1 MSTATHNLVS
11 IEIATPSLVWNRV
24 VLWSSDVIQADIE
37 FYYKTLL
44 GFNDASVRVQ
54 CTPVPDSFNESLL
67 SVYDRMPSKYPVH
80 DLETSTAD
88 YAKRQQ
94 YERFIQQLCEMEQSR
109 AALQVFVRD
118 AAPIG
123 TTAVAARTGHNA
135 RLVKNR
141 NWVNE
146 LLHALNDEQD
156 YEEEH
161 AADELVVAT
170 QEETPPIGW
179 VFTPVVADI
188 RESRGSR
195 IVLDAALGKAWE
207 HRLGTDL
214 YPDLVVSRRIS
225 TATWAF
231 QHPSSDALV
240 RATLEWYLASQDAT
254 VRDGISGWIPA
265 ADREIS
271 ALFSTFKRIKVNE
284 RFLLGEGH
292 GVAAST
298 SVDKQ
303 QQVYKLLNQVES
315 RLLASSLEYPDI
327 EACDYNIY
335 QKYIK
340 YLCNGCGIPKDL
352 YGTEGVHQILQRW
365 GRSNLGF
372 KPDVDPLLSSWESM
386 WHMIMR
392 GKPTVERV
400 QLFLRTLDAW
410 DPIEAMVFSIP
421 QKTAIAREW
430 VHIFI
435 DNETVSDVGAK
446 VRSTALHDAVK
457 KWCLKFVPECAFPTS
472 FTPMAIGPIFTA
484 RGFNSV
490 KRADGR
496 HTVGIRL
503 KHSMQDNVE
512 SVAAGIQTAT
522 TTTTAVTSTTVS
534 ESPEQN
540 TVMNYFACVSTTR
553 EIHLGTL

>member
-1 MSTATHNLVS
+1 MSARNLVA
-11 IEIATPSLVWNRV
+11 IEISTPSLVWNRA
-24 VLWSSDVIQADIE
+24 VLWSATPEQADIE

-44 GFNDASVRVQ
+44 GFHDATVKVQ

-67 SVYDRMPSKYPVH
+67 SVYDRVPSKYPVH
-80 DLETSTAD
+80 DLETSNTD

-94 YERFIQQLCEMEQSR
+94 YERFIHQLCEMEQSR
-109 AALQVFVRD
+109 AALQVFVRE
-118 AAPIG
+118 AAASPS
-123 TTAVAARTGHNA
+123 TQLTRSHNA
-135 RLVKNR
+135 RLTNSR

-156 YEEEH
+156 YEDES
-161 AADELVVAT
+161 AADELVVAES
-170 QEETPPIGW
+170 QETPPIGW
-179 VFTPVVADI
+179 IFTPVVADL
-188 RESRGSR
+188 RDSRGSR

-231 QHPSSDALV
+231 QHPTSDALV

-284 RFLLGEGH
+284 RFLMGDAGQ
-292 GVAAST
+292 AS
-298 SVDKQ
+298 SGQPADRQ

-315 RLLASSLEYPDI
+315 RLLASSLEDPDI
-327 EACDYNIY
+327 EACGYDIY
-335 QKYIK
+335 QRYMK
-340 YLCNGCGIPKDL
+340 YLCNGCGIPKEL
-352 YGTEGVHQILQRW
+352 YGAEGVHQILQRW

-372 KPDVDPLLSSWESM
+372 KPDVDPLLSSWTTM
-386 WHMIMR
+386 WHAIMR
-392 GKPTVERV
+392 SKPTVERV

-430 VHIFI
+430 VHAFI
-435 DNETVSDVGAK
+435 DNETVADAGAK
-446 VRSTALHDAVK
+446 VRSTALHEAVK
-457 KWCLKFVPECAFPTS
+457 KWCLKFVPESVFPTS
-472 FTPMAIGPIFTA
+472 FTPMAIGPIFTS

-496 HTVGIRL
+496 HTVGVRL
-503 KHSMQDNVE
+503 KSPVAQETVE
-512 SVAAGIQTAT
+512 SAVSGIQTAT